1 MKKKWSHELK
11 RTTTATKTEL
21 AKVRTQLKTIG
32 TLELNA
38 FVMLPWRFLLGDK
51 LSILFESC
59 HARQMHSHFQYENRW
74 NNELFAMVL
83 SIT

>member
-11 RTTTATKTEL
+11 RATTATKTEL

-38 FVMLPWRFLLGDK
+38 SVMLP
-51 LSILFESC
+51 
-59 HARQMHSHFQYENRW
+59 
-74 NNELFAMVL
+74 
-83 SIT
+83 